1 LCTRRIILKRK
12 TGENRRFV
20 MHRKRQMW
28 SILFVILLC
37 VIISGCSVT
46 IQKGRRSDVEKI
58 ESLENEIEALNARL
72 AQLQQAKEKEIS
84 DIDKAKALLE
94 KQLQKEIGDKEVR
107 LEMAEKG
114 LAIIFLAEVLFDSGK
129 ANIKQEALPTLD
141 KIARVLN
148 ENLADREIG
157 IEGHTDNEPI
167 KYSGWK
173 SNWELSTARA
183 TSVLHYLVDQRGIGP
198 KRVSATGYGE
208 HRPVSTNDTPEGR
221 RENRR
226 VAIVIL
232 PKDIET
238 IEADIDK
245 LTARKKEIQKR
256 LEKYKK

>member
-1 LCTRRIILKRK
+1 MKQRGLYMRYK
-12 TGENRRFV
+12 
-20 MHRKRQMW
+20 KRQ
-28 SILFVILLC
+28 ILRMLSMILVCTL
-37 VIISGCSVT
+37 ITGCSIT

-58 ESLENEIEALNARL
+58 DALENEIEALNARL

-84 DIDKAKALLE
+84 ELDKAKVLLE
-94 KQLQKEIGDKEVR
+94 KQLQKEIGDKDVR

-114 LAIIFLAEVLFDSGK
+114 LSIIFLAEVLFDSGK
-129 ANIKQEALPTLD
+129 AQIKQPALETLN
-141 KIARVLN
+141 KIATVLK
-148 ENLADREIG
+148 ENLGGREIG

-183 TSVLHYLVDQRGIGP
+183 TSVLHYMVDQRGIDP
-198 KRVSATGYGE
+198 KTVSATGYGE
-208 HRPVSTNDTPEGR
+208 YRPVASNATPEGR

-226 VAIVIL
+226 VEIVIL
-232 PKDIET
+232 PKDIEI

-256 LEKYKK
+256 LERYKK